1 MQTTTPFDK
10 LIVSDQA
17 GIILCW
23 DGIIRQF
30 HKHDKPE
37 LEVYQENL
45 LDITIKLI
53 FNGCVSSQNYL
64 QLINQYSHYCINYN
78 VKISEY
84 FRTTY
89 FKALNLIYKAN
100 ETK

>member
-10 LIVSDQA
+10 LVISDQA

-30 HKHDKPE
+30 HKYNDPV
-37 LEVYQENL
+37 LEIYQENL

-53 FNGCVSSQNYL
+53 LSGCVSSQQYL

-84 FRTTY
+84 FRTIY
-89 FKALNLIYKAN
+89 FKALNIIYKTN